1 MVWHKESAKS
11 CAGFGENSVGWY
23 RPYVGVELFSA
34 SFLHKCNSGRE
45 SDSGR
50 QYQNSGIFKSGRL

>member
-11 CAGFGENSVGWY
+11 CAGFGEDRVDRY

-34 SFLHKCNSGRE
+34 SFLH
-45 SDSGR
+45 
-50 QYQNSGIFKSGRL
+50 